1 MTVKL
6 PWVEAEVT
14 SLFDSGSA
22 LLKQVQPWQAPVL
35 SANDEAD
42 DTRKAEASQLPT
54 VEQLEEIR
62 AQARQEGFQ
71 QGLAEGR
78 REGEKQAA
86 RRAAQLDKLLHCLAR
101 PFEEQDARIEEQLV
115 GLALAVARQ
124 LVRREIKSDPGQIV
138 GVIREAMGLLPVAT
152 GTVQI
157 ELHPED
163 AALVRE
169 VLNLDEE
176 DERSWRI
183 QEVPTLSRGGCRIAN
198 STSSIDATVEGRL
211 NQVIAAVLGGERAV
225 DVEQ

>member
-1 MTVKL
+1 MAKL
-6 PWVEAEVT
+6 PWGEVEVT
-14 SLFDSGSA
+14 NLFDSSSV
-22 LLKQVQPWQAPVL
+22 LLQQAQPWQAPDL
-35 SANDEAD
+35 SSGDENDAKQRTD
-42 DTRKAEASQLPT
+42 PTRLPT
-54 VEQLEEIR
+54 AEQLEQTR
-62 AQARQEGFQ
+62 NQARQEGFQ
-71 QGLAEGR
+71 QGLAEGL
-78 REGEKQAA
+78 
-86 RRAAQLDKLLHCLAR
+86 RAGKEQSAHQVQQLDKLLQCLAQ
-101 PFEEQDARIEEQLV
+101 PFEELDSQIEEQLV

-138 GVIREAMGLLPVAT
+138 GVIREAMGLLPAAT

-163 AALVRE
+163 ATLVRE

-183 QEVPTLSRGGCRIAN
+183 REAPTLSRGGCRIAN

>member
-1 MTVKL
+1 M
-6 PWVEAEVT
+6 T
-14 SLFDSGSA
+14 SLFDSGSV
-22 LLKQVQPWQAPVL
+22 LLKQVQPWRAPDL
-35 SANDEAD
+35 SAGNESHVEQKIGA
-42 DTRKAEASQLPT
+42 TGLPT
-54 VEQLEEIR
+54 EEQLEEIR
-62 AQARQEGFQ
+62 TQAWQEGFQ
-71 QGLAEGR
+71 QGLTEGLAAGKEQSAER
-78 REGEKQAA
+78 LR
-86 RRAAQLDKLLHCLAR
+86 QLDNLLQCLAQ
-101 PFEEQDARIEEQLV
+101 PFEELDSQIEEQLV

-138 GVIREAMGLLPVAT
+138 GVIREAMGLLPAAT

-183 QEVPTLSRGGCRIAN
+183 REVPTLSRGGCRIAN
-198 STSSIDATVEGRL
+198 TTSSIDATVEGRL

-225 DVEQ
+225 DIEQ